1 MLTLNCLSQSQLK
14 QLTSNFIGRRKPL
27 LSRIASNSCSILSFR
42 KFEHGGSFK
51 QAYLERYVQ
60 NLLESF
66 KASENSTEEIV
77 KELQACRYDVFSLVI
92 TELYS
97 HLPMDLVF
105 NNLQNL
111 MSLQLTYGAK
121 HMGMEYERPHIG
133 MKMSDAQFL

>member
-1 MLTLNCLSQSQLK
+1 M
-14 QLTSNFIGRRKPL
+14 
-27 LSRIASNSCSILSFR
+27 
-42 KFEHGGSFK
+42 
-51 QAYLERYVQ
+51 
-60 NLLESF
+60 
-66 KASENSTEEIV
+66 

-133 MKMSDAQFL
+133 MKMSDAQFLQDCLKTTNNFTCYQCAQKCDICPVCRKGFD

>member
-1 MLTLNCLSQSQLK
+1 
-14 QLTSNFIGRRKPL
+14 
-27 LSRIASNSCSILSFR
+27 
-42 KFEHGGSFK
+42 
-51 QAYLERYVQ
+51 VQ

-97 HLPMDLVF
+97 HLPMDLVL

-111 MSLQLTYGAK
+111 MNLQLTYGAK

-133 MKMSDAQFL
+133 MKMSDAQFLQDCLKTTNNLIRLSLPGNLIDDDLVSILSKGLMLNRTITQLDLSHNKIGN